1 MDRGS
6 IRVFNSQTL
15 EGVKLIIMRVV
26 WGTFL
31 FVFLLASAPLLSAFS
46 ADYTPT
52 SLTATIYVDGVV
64 GIEYNVDVNPTAV
77 RVTIP
82 LFGSNFPDLLVVNQ
96 DGLPLAAT
104 QSGSSVTVDS
114 LGSTVL
120 TLTYS
125 NQDLTTKVGTLW
137 SLNVTSP
144 TNLVTILPA
153 GATIVSLSQVPLD
166 VGTVNGR
173 TQITLPP
180 GPDSVSYVVSTAG
193 TKEHAQSVIQN
204 AETTINATKVKGVI
218 TTDADTQ
225 LAQSKVAFDAANY
238 LTAEQLATQAKT
250 SAIEADLEAQAANT
264 AIQRASTA
272 IQTAK
277 SAGRTL
283 NTEAA
288 DGLLNDAQGYYSTG
302 DYARAK
308 TSADEAYTTATTSR
322 AAGDNT
328 ILIAGFA
335 VAAVI
340 VAAVIVV
347 FMRRRGA
354 APKPTLPPPRR
365 GDEPPVNLE
374 AVFRRNSDLRV
385 DDKEVLRFLGERGG
399 EAFANEIRD
408 RFDIPRTSAWR
419 MIRRLIAAGIVE
431 ERKIGGQSLIYITKK
446 YRGGQEA

>member
-1 MDRGS
+1 M
-6 IRVFNSQTL
+6 
-15 EGVKLIIMRVV
+15 MRVV

-31 FVFLLASAPLLSAFS
+31 FVFLLTSAPLLNTFS

-64 GIEYNVDVNPTAV
+64 GIEYNVDVNPTTA
-77 RVTIP
+77 RMTIP

-104 QSGSSVTVDS
+104 KSGSSVTVDS

-120 TLTYS
+120 TFTYS

-144 TNLVTILPA
+144 TNLVAILPA

-180 GPDSVSYVVSTAG
+180 GPDSVSYVVSAVG
-193 TKEHAQSVIQN
+193 TKEHAQSIIQD
-204 AETTINATKVKGVI
+204 AETTINATKAKDVI
-218 TTDADTQ
+218 TINADTQ
-225 LAQSKVAFDAANY
+225 LTQAKAAFDTANY

-264 AIQRASTA
+264 AIQRAYTA
-272 IQTAK
+272 IQAAK
-277 SAGRTL
+277 SAGRTS
-283 NTEAA
+283 NTAAA
-288 DGLLNDAQGYYSTG
+288 DGLLNDAQGYYSVG
-302 DYARAK
+302 DYSRAK
-308 TSADEAYTTATTSR
+308 TSADEAYSAATSSKGT
-322 AAGDNT
+322 GDNI
-328 ILIAGFA
+328 ILIAGLA
-335 VAAVI
+335 VAAVV
-340 VAAVIVV
+340 VAVVIAV

-354 APKPTLPPPRR
+354 PPIPTPPQSHRS
-365 GDEPPVNLE
+365 DDTPVNLE
-374 AVFRRNSDLRV
+374 TVFQRNPDLRV
-385 DDKEVLRFLGERGG
+385 DDKEVIRFLGERGG

-419 MIRRLIAAGIVE
+419 MIRRLMAAGIVE
-431 ERKIGGQSLIYITKK
+431 ERKIGGQSLIYVTKK